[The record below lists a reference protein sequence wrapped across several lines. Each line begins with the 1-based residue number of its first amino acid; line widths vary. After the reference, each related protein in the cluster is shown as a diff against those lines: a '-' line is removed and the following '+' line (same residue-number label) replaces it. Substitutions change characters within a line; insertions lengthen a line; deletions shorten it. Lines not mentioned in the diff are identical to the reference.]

1 MIVYNT
7 SGKFAQIDYDRM
19 EVSTFPTRGQAP
31 WCPVGLL
38 EMEKVVYDYNHV
50 VGSTDKEEVLET
62 LVAISQH
69 DDVISSHRTWEDY
82 DQQWKDSQKDKE
94 SKISIMKN
102 AALTRESKKAKDSIH
117 DAAAT
122 LACEIAEES
131 GVLIDYD
138 EDTLGDATVIDGV
151 PELSADWHNLRRK
164 GIGGSSVSKV
174 LGFHWMSHNGSPI
187 MVDDAEREEM
197 ITDMAIEKMTPVI
210 HASIP
215 QEGVLYRGH
224 QWEPVSLAWLS
235 LTHGYN
241 VAVSKK
247 TWRGKHPLQVI
258 NVDGIIVDDKGNP
271 EGIVECKTSSRTWT
285 WQWGVP
291 THYRAQVLWY
301 LNATGLDYAKVVVR
315 FDDGTF
321 DVFSI
326 DADETVDGTDLTE
339 KITSDA
345 YMSVIEKAWEDM
357 SYYMDNHDSLWS
369 QSPRLRKE
377 KKDIRTYYGH
387 DNEGYFVTDDFLDI
401 VENEDFSVIS
411 CDLTAPYERM
421 DESFTIPVSITINNT
436 TESVS
441 GAIYP
446 LYDTEVLK
454 DDSRTAQEV
463 LEGIESTVVIAQ
475 DSETFDYLHN
485 QCDMDNVI
493 HISALARLVDDN
505 PGKAD
510 FSSYNEVIE
519 WIDTFFE

>member
-1 MIVYNT
+1 
-7 SGKFAQIDYDRM
+7 
-19 EVSTFPTRGQAP
+19 
-31 WCPVGLL
+31 
-38 EMEKVVYDYNHV
+38 MEKVVYDYNHV
-50 VGSTDKEEVLET
+50 VGSTDEKEVLET
-62 LVAISQH
+62 LIAISQH
-69 DDVISSHRTWEDY
+69 EDVISSHTTWEDY
-82 DQQWKDSQKDKE
+82 DKQWKDSQKE
-94 SKISIMKN
+94 GYSAVSIMRN
-102 AALTRESKKAKDSIH
+102 AALTRESKRAKDSIH

-131 GVLIDYD
+131 GILIDYD
-138 EDTLGDATVIDGV
+138 RDTLGDATVIDGV
-151 PELSADWHNLRRK
+151 PELSAQWHNLRRK

-187 MVDDAEREEM
+187 MIDDAEREEM
-197 ITDMAIEKMTPVI
+197 ITDMAIEKMTPVV

-247 TWRGKHPLQVI
+247 TWRGKNPLQVI
-258 NVDGIIVDDKGNP
+258 NVDGIILDDKGEP

-301 LNATGLDYAKVVVR
+301 LNATGLDYAQVVVR

-326 DADETVDGTDLTE
+326 NADETVDGTDFTE
-339 KITSDA
+339 EITSDD
-345 YMSVIEKAWEDM
+345 YMGVIEKAWEDM
-357 SYYMDNHDSLWS
+357 SYYMDNHDALWS
-369 QSPRLRKE
+369 DSPRLSRE
-377 KKDIRTYYGH
+377 KRDIQSWYGH

-401 VENEDFSVIS
+401 VEDKNFSIVK
-411 CDLTAPYERM
+411 CQLEAPYERM
-421 DESFTIPVSITINNT
+421 DDSFTVPVSITVDNT

-441 GAIYP
+441 GAVYP
-446 LYDTEVLK
+446 LYSTKIPKNDFKPLEEILDGIK
-454 DDSRTAQEV
+454 DKP
-463 LEGIESTVVIAQ
+463 IIAQ
-475 DSETFDYLHN
+475 DSDTFDYLDNHY
-485 QCDMDNVI
+485 DMDNVI
-493 HISALARLVDDN
+493 HVSALARLIDDK

-510 FSSYNEVIE
+510 FSSHDDVIE
-519 WIDTFFE
+519 WIDTFFD